1 MKVLFHFVSGQ
12 PMPNYIA
19 SKIIQPDK
27 NVFLCTD
34 EVNEQYEK
42 SVPCFDNPQKE
53 KVDAWDYS
61 KIQLQLKEIIDKYS
75 GDTIILN
82 FTAGNKIMSLAG
94 FNLFKDLKKE
104 CYYINTEDNELIKFD
119 FVSNKINK
127 EKLNVKCDLKE
138 ILRLNAQ
145 EVEFSNFKIEK
156 EQKQL
161 VNLLEHDKSLNSKIL
176 EIGNKINFK
185 NSFTKQ
191 IDDGKLKG
199 SLIKYQNDILV
210 VKFVRDGVILYE
222 HQETGKFLIELLF
235 GKWFEYICFEKLKNL
250 GFFDNIEWG
259 CNIKR
264 KDARPKDVYGD
275 KNEIDIIG
283 NKGIYCYIFECK
295 AGNIK
300 AEAVDKL
307 VAIKETYIGRYS
319 SLFFISKYPLNKNDS
334 AHKNVLEKMNDNK
347 IIHLTYRDL
356 SDEQK
361 LINNFNQ
368 RANLR

>member
-12 PMPNYIA
+12 LMPNYIA
-19 SKIIQPDK
+19 SKIIQPDI

-34 EVNEQYEK
+34 EADKQYDK
-42 SVPCFDNPQKE
+42 LVSYFDNPQKE
-53 KVDAWDYS
+53 KVDAWDYD
-61 KIQLQLKEIIDKYS
+61 KIQLQLKKIINKYS
-75 GDTIILN
+75 DDTIILN

-94 FNLFKDLKKE
+94 FNLFKNIQKQ
-104 CYYINTEDNELIKFD
+104 CYYINTEDNEYIKFD
-119 FVSNKINK
+119 FVTNKINK

-161 VNLLEHDKSLNSKIL
+161 VNLLEHDESLNSKIL

-199 SLIKYQNDILV
+199 SLIKYQNDISV
-210 VKFVRDGVILYE
+210 VKFVRDGVTLYE
-222 HQETGKFLIELLF
+222 YQETGKFLIELLF

-264 KDARPKDVYGD
+264 KKQSPNDIYTD

-283 NKGIYCYIFECK
+283 NVGIYYYIFECK

-319 SLFFISKYPLNKNDS
+319 SLFFISKYPLDKNNN
-334 AHKNVLEKMNDNK
+334 AHKNVLEKINDNN
-347 IIHLTYRDL
+347 IIRLIYKDL
-356 SDEQK
+356 NDRER
-361 LINNFNQ
+361 LLNYFNR